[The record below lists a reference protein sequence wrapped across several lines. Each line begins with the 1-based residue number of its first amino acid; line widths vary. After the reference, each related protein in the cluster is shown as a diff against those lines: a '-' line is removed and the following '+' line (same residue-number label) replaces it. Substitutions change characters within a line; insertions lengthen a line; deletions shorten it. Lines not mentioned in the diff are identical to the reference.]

1 MKLGNSLQKLL
12 KSFKLN
18 KLMNSIKKQPLIVIL
33 AIVLG
38 YFIFKKL
45 SNCRSIEGFES
56 KPSTFNTDVSKGKK
70 LVWFYAD
77 WCGHCKSMKEEWD
90 NASNEVDGK
99 MVKINLG
106 NSEDSKTEEISKKY
120 EIQSFPTILL
130 LENGEKKNDYEGER
144 KTADFVKFVNQ
155 NC

>member
-33 AIVLG
+33 VIVLG
-38 YFIFKKL
+38 YFIFVKL
-45 SNCRSIEGFES
+45 SNCRSVEGFES